1 MEPVKTVEEIKIS
14 DDSEKCPPYTKFT
27 YHYKV
32 LEELL
37 NPGGSMVNKEINVFP
52 FNWKTDFEDHKEYYL
67 EGLGKSVI
75 REVYEN
81 TLTCDPDEFI
91 IFLSSQPPNF
101 DLEFTFDGAIES
113 ISLKDEIIKLIKD
126 LRNVSQKKRN
136 DRKRGR
142 LSNLLVRIRKHGRKQ

>member
-67 EGLGKSVI
+67 YPVNLQI
-75 REVYEN
+75 
-81 TLTCDPDEFI
+81 LI
-91 IFLSSQPPNF
+91 LSSHSMVQSNQYP
-101 DLEFTFDGAIES
+101 LKMR
-113 ISLKDEIIKLIKD
+113 SL
-126 LRNVSQKKRN
+126 N
-136 DRKRGR
+136 
-142 LSNLLVRIRKHGRKQ
+142 